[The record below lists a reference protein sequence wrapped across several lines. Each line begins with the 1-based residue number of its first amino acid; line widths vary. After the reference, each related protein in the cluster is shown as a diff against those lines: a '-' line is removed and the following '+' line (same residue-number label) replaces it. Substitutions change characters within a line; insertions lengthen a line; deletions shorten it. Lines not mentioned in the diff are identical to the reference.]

1 MIYFIKSERYVKI
14 GYSANPI
21 KRVAQLKVSIPYH
34 IKVVCII
41 SGGLSDERNLHKKFM
56 SSHYRGEWFHLSEE
70 IVDYMD
76 NAKNLMWQMGFD
88 EEGISDL
95 YEINPLK
102 ALRLSKG
109 YSLEE
114 AADKMG
120 VTKQSLREAEIRCF
134 QGKITIN
141 ALARYGKAIGGK
153 LQYRF
158 KQG

>member
-1 MIYFIKSERYVKI
+1 
-14 GYSANPI
+14 
-21 KRVAQLKVSIPYH
+21 
-34 IKVVCII
+34 
-41 SGGLSDERNLHKKFM
+41 M
-56 SSHYRGEWFHLSEE
+56 SSHYRGEWFYLSDE

-95 YEINPLK
+95 YEMNPLK